1 MRKNI
6 LTTGI
11 LTLLLGCSVL
21 VAQTNYKIVNKIHVE
36 GDGGWDYLFSDD
48 YSNILYVSHATI
60 VQAIDETKG
69 VVVGTITGLNGVHG
83 IAVAP
88 ALNKGFITSGRDS
101 SVAIFDTKTFKLITK
116 VTVTGKGPDAIV
128 FDPYS
133 NNVFVFNGKTNNATV
148 INAATNNITATIPLD
163 GKPEYPAAN
172 GKGKIYVNLED
183 KSKIAVINSS
193 DNKVEKVWSISPG
206 EEPTGLAL
214 DIETQRLF
222 SVCANKMMVVVDAES
237 GKVLTTLP
245 TGGKTDGAAF
255 DPGLK
260 RAYSSN
266 GEGTLTVVQESKGD
280 KFSVLANFPTQK
292 GARTITVNKI
302 THHVYLPT
310 ADFEAQTG
318 QEKPKVIPGTF
329 VILDIAE

>member
-266 GEGTLTVVQESKGD
+266 GEGTLTVVQES
-280 KFSVLANFPTQK
+280 
-292 GARTITVNKI
+292 
-302 THHVYLPT
+302 
-310 ADFEAQTG
+310 
-318 QEKPKVIPGTF
+318 
-329 VILDIAE
+329 